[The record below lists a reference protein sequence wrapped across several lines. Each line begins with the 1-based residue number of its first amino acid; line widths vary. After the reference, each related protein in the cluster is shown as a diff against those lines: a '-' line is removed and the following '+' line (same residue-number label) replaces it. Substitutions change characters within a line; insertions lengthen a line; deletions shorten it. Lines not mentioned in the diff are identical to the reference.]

1 MTTLVF
7 NSHDLKEMEM
17 GEMIACGGGFSFA
30 QMFYNIVGNMIV
42 NHYDEIY
49 ESAEATR
56 RTFERHPEIFVK

>member
-17 GEMIACGGGFSFA
+17 GEMIACGGGFSYVQIIA
-30 QMFYNIVGNMIV
+30 NWIGGMMLD
-42 NHYDEIY
+42 HADEIY

-56 RTFERHPEIFVK
+56 RTFERHPEIFQK